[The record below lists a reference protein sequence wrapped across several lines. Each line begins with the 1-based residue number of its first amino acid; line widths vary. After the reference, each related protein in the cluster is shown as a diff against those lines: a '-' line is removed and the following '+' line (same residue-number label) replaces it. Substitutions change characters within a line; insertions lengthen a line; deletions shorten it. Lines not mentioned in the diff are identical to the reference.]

1 MKKIITLPLF
11 LLLSGSLIG
20 CSSNNDFDTLLKTY
34 TGGSRMGDATSFFWY
49 TENLAFPYRGSD
61 YIAST
66 HDGWYQSYYTWAE
79 GSVREIIREGRM
91 LSDDKLVPFTLH
103 LRFNG
108 EGEAVY
114 QQYRV
119 NKQIRPLRN
128 EQLEG
133 YLKQAEAIAETTK
146 KQSQQGLS
154 LIQGV
159 WDGETFETCDGE
171 DYEKLEFNKTL
182 PSFVIDRL
190 ANFDNY
196 LAFLGSVR
204 HGEVYIE
211 ELLMLDDEDHDCIE
225 PFEG

>member
-1 MKKIITLPLF
+1 MKIKFFFPLVF
-11 LLLSGSLIG
+11 ILSGSLLG
-20 CSSNNDFDTLLKTY
+20 CSSNNDFDSLLKTY
-34 TGGSRMGDATSFFWY
+34 TGGSRMGDATSFYWY

-79 GSVREIIREGRM
+79 GSVREIIREGEM
-91 LSDDKLVPFTLH
+91 LAEDELVPFTLH

-119 NKQIRPLRN
+119 NKQVRPLQN
-128 EQLEG
+128 TQLEG
-133 YLKQAEAIAETTK
+133 YLKQAEAIAKTTK
-146 KQSQQGLS
+146 QQSQDGLS

-159 WDGETFETCDGE
+159 WDGEQFETCDGE
-171 DYEKLEFNKTL
+171 EYSKLEFNKTL

-196 LAFLGSVR
+196 LAFLGYVR
-204 HGEVYIE
+204 HGELYIQ
-211 ELLMLDDEDHDCIE
+211 ELLMLEDDGYDCVE

>member
-1 MKKIITLPLF
+1 MAKITPLF
-11 LLLSGSLIG
+11 FCVLLSAILTG
-20 CSSNNDFDTLLKTY
+20 CSSNNELVNQLKTY
-34 TGGSRMGDATSFFWY
+34 TGGNRMGDATSFYWY
-49 TENLAFPYRGSD
+49 TENLSFPYQGSD
-61 YIAST
+61 YSSSSE
-66 HDGWYQSYYTWAE
+66 DGWYQSHYSWFA
-79 GSVREIIREGRM
+79 SKVREIQREG
-91 LSDDKLVPFTLH
+91 SIKVHGELVDFSLL

-119 NKQIRPLRN
+119 DGRIRPLQAD
-128 EQLEG
+128 ELAG
-133 YLKQAEAIAETTK
+133 YIKQAEAIAQMTK
-146 KQSQQGLS
+146 EQSQRHLS

-159 WDGETFETCDGE
+159 WDGEHFETCDGQE
-171 DYEKLEFNKTL
+171 YDKLEFNKTL

-196 LAFLGSVR
+196 LAFLGSIR
-204 HGEVYIE
+204 NGEVYIE